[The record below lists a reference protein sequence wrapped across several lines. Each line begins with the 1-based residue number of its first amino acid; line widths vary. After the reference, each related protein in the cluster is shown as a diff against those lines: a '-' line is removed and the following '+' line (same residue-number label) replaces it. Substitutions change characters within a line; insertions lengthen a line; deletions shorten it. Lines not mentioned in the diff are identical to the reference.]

1 MYHKT
6 RTCHACGSE
15 IQYNTASAYY
25 KAGERKSSCM
35 DCRNKNYSGVG
46 NPFYGK
52 KHTAEAIAKI
62 SAVDKG
68 YTQTAD
74 FKQKTKEG
82 MGDKLGKVGGDP
94 YKFWLAEFGKEVADH
109 KALQMNSKKGL
120 PGERNPM
127 YGKPSPQGSGN
138 GWKGWYDGVFFRS
151 IRELMFRIEMEE
163 KQKSFCT
170 GESHKTKIQYVDALG
185 QTRNYFPDFIV
196 EGKHIVEVK
205 PKRLWNTPNIM
216 AKRLA
221 AEIWAQ
227 AQGMDYSLYDP
238 KIEVDKIKKLWESK
252 RIKWAKGYEQRFID
266 FCWTGGK

>member
-6 RTCHACGSE
+6 RTCPSCGKE

-52 KHTAEAIAKI
+52 KHTEESRKKI
-62 SAVDKG
+62 SAVDKS
-68 YTQTAD
+68 YTQTAV

-94 YKFWLAEFGKEVADH
+94 YKFWLAEFGKEVADL

-127 YGKPSPQGSGN
+127 YGKPSPQGAGN
-138 GWKGWYDGVFFRS
+138 GWKGWYDGIFFRS

-163 KQKSFCT
+163 QQKSFCS
-170 GESHKTKIQYVDALG
+170 GESRKTVIQYTDPMG
-185 QTRNYFPDFIV
+185 QVRNYFPDFIV
-196 EGKHIVEVK
+196 EEKHMVEVK
-205 PKRLWNTPNIM
+205 PKRLWNTPTIK

-221 AEIWAQ
+221 AEQWCQ
-227 AQGMDYSLYDP
+227 QNGMDYSLNDP
-238 KIEVDKIKKLWESK
+238 KIDIDKIKKLWEDG
-252 RIKWAKGYEQRFID
+252 RIKWQKGYEERFKE
-266 FCWTGGK
+266 FVK